1 MAFMGVIM
9 ILINS
14 ISSFI
19 WSVWHYS
26 NVFSALIGMSVI
38 FMNGLLLVGIGKYG
52 LFALEYTVKEPNPDS
67 LGTMHSTKRV
77 RIGLFHCVQV

>member
-14 ISSFI
+14 ISSII

-52 LFALEYTVKEPNPDS
+52 LFAIE
-67 LGTMHSTKRV
+67 
-77 RIGLFHCVQV
+77 